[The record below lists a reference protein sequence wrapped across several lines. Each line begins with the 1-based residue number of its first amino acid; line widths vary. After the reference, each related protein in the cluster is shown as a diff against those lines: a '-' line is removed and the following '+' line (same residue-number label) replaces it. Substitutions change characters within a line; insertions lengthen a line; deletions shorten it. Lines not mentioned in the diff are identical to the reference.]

1 MVIINHDKF
10 KVKHVHVKKT
20 LISSFTDKLLITIT

>member
-10 KVKHVHVKKT
+10 KVKHVHVKT
-20 LISSFTDKLLITIT
+20 LISSFTDKLLIG